1 MTPLVTEF
9 LALVEAHGEWMLF
22 VLAFA
27 ETCFITGLVVPS
39 GVATSLATI
48 LALEGH
54 LSPVLVA
61 ASAVGGGWLGDT
73 TGYWIGRWGGD
84 WLGSGEGR
92 MAGLFRK
99 RRDQADRIFGR
110 HPLVSVT
117 LARTISFVRTVMP
130 MAAGMSSL
138 SYRRYL
144 PYQVLGVTAWA
155 SLYMALGLVAGESW
169 EMASRILGVGGAA
182 VFAVAAWVLWRFL
195 RPPPGAGRSGEGA
208 ESAEVEC

>member
-1 MTPLVTEF
+1 MTPLVAEF

-27 ETCFITGLVVPS
+27 ETSFITGLVVPS

-48 LALEGH
+48 LALDGVM
-54 LSPVLVA
+54 SPLLVA
-61 ASAVGGGWLGDT
+61 AAAIGGGWLGDSS
-73 TGYWIGRWGGD
+73 GYWIGRRGGA
-84 WLGSGEGR
+84 WFGSGEGR
-92 MAGLFRK
+92 MASLFRK

-117 LARTISFVRTVMP
+117 LARLISFVRTVMP

-144 PYQVLGVTAWA
+144 LYEAPGVTLWA
-155 SLYMALGLVAGESW
+155 ALYMAVGLVAGESW
-169 EMASRILGVGGAA
+169 ELASQILGAGGAV
-182 VFAVAAWVLWRFL
+182 VFAVAAWLLWRL
-195 RPPPGAGRSGEGA
+195 VRRSPRRRAGGRGTDRPEAR
-208 ESAEVEC
+208 C